1 MSGDALTSVDGR
13 STAGQSLA
21 TVSKWLLGQ
30 PRTRVSLELHRI
42 LPNGKTD
49 KLQLQIP
56 RGEPRAAAKKK
67 AAGSGGAQG
76 MLSQGLGGVMRPG
89 SFRDAEIPLDDRPIA
104 ASQVDAAF
112 ARPSDPNVSPPAPLV
127 TPTAG
132 RSRFCGRVWE
142 RERWRHVG
150 VESSVCAGRW
160 HAPGRPRSRLR
171 HGPWWSSSRFRW
183 CGTSVGDGRWGV
195 WRRWHGS
202 SFCHGLRTG
211 GGCGHGSGVGDGGA
225 GRGWWSSVC
234 NGRSCR
240 VRQRQGVSDG
250 PTQERRWGKCGSWH
264 RPAVLH
270 RTVPFGTPVSRR
282 RRRRRRFRRN
292 HPRRPPTPEGEE
304 GNWSAWLAVG
314 CGVREL
320 HCVSDSS
327 TREMF
332 RTTLSHIQSM

>member
-1 MSGDALTSVDGR
+1 
-13 STAGQSLA
+13 
-21 TVSKWLLGQ
+21 
-30 PRTRVSLELHRI
+30 
-42 LPNGKTD
+42 
-49 KLQLQIP
+49 
-56 RGEPRAAAKKK
+56 
-67 AAGSGGAQG
+67 
-76 MLSQGLGGVMRPG
+76 MRPG

-282 RRRRRRFRRN
+282 RVRCLWLSSSRRLSDDDDVFDEIIRAD
-292 HPRRPPTPEGEE
+292 PPPPKEKKATGAL
-304 GNWSAWLAVG
+304 GWLSDV
-314 CGVREL
+314 
-320 HCVSDSS
+320 VSESFIACR
-327 TREMF
+327 TRAPGKCFEQ
-332 RTTLSHIQSM
+332 R

>member
-112 ARPSDPNVSPPAPLV
+112 ARPSDPNPGGRASVAEFGRGSDGGMSGLNRASVRDAGMPP
-127 TPTAG
+127 
-132 RSRFCGRVWE
+132 
-142 RERWRHVG
+142 VG
-150 VESSVCAGRW
+150 
-160 HAPGRPRSRLR
+160 PGRASVMDPG
-171 HGPWWSSSRFRW
+171 GPPPDF
-183 CGTSVGDGRWGV
+183 
-195 WRRWHGS
+195 
-202 SFCHGLRTG
+202 
-211 GGCGHGSGVGDGGA
+211 GGA
-225 GRGWWSSVC
+225 GRASVMDGGGFGGGGMGRASVMDSGPAGAVGMGRASVMEVPGGGGGRASVMDAPAGLDRGRASVMDPPKSVGGASVGLGIVPLSSTELSRSGPPSAAEDDDDDVFDEIIRADPPPPKEKKATGALGWLSDVVSE
-234 NGRSCR
+234 SFIACR
-240 VRQRQGVSDG
+240 TRA
-250 PTQERRWGKCGSWH
+250 PGKCFEQ
-264 RPAVLH
+264 R
-270 RTVPFGTPVSRR
+270 
-282 RRRRRRFRRN
+282 
-292 HPRRPPTPEGEE
+292 
-304 GNWSAWLAVG
+304 
-314 CGVREL
+314 
-320 HCVSDSS
+320 
-327 TREMF
+327 
-332 RTTLSHIQSM
+332 